1 VGGVVIAASR
11 RALAAFVL
19 VVAGWLAVWVAA
31 FRVGHT
37 LFQGPK
43 VLTPAQMAR
52 FDRCAVGTAYCNP
65 VRPDWTIP
73 AALAIA
79 CLGIGIATLL
89 YRGRPNWPRHQRVK
103 APQAGIFELPPL

>member
-1 VGGVVIAASR
+1 MAGVVLAAIR

-43 VLTPAQMAR
+43 ALTPAEMAR
-52 FDRCAVGTAYCNP
+52 FDRCAVGTLYCNA
-65 VRPDWTIP
+65 VRPEWTIP

-79 CLGIGIATLL
+79 CLGIGIAALL
-89 YRGRPNWPRHQRVK
+89 YRGRPHWPRHPRAK
-103 APQAGIFELPPL
+103 HPQAGALELPPL